1 MNNIKALSEWLGSL
15 QITEEA
21 LSKDEWTNT
30 EMSSVLV
37 LVAIGVSE
45 NVQAGILENMVPDP
59 GWFDSDQM
67 EFKD

>member
-1 MNNIKALSEWLGSL
+1 
-15 QITEEA
+15 
-21 LSKDEWTNT
+21 
-30 EMSSVLV
+30 MSSVLV